1 MFGEDVLKAGPCHGP
16 PVGVHKQLGCG
27 DSTTSLDH
35 WPNPAKTQQIM
46 SFAMICDGFKMRFR
60 FFLLSVVL
68 LSVPLL
74 AASLSQARRD
84 TDIEQYTRERA
95 SMVAEQL
102 RQRGIADA
110 RVLDV
115 MRQVPRHLFV
125 PESVRPLAYADRPL
139 PIGHGQTISQP
150 FIVAYMTDALGVAR
164 THRVLEIGT
173 GSGYQAAVL
182 AHLAREVYSVEIVP
196 ELARRASALLESLGY
211 SNVYIR
217 EGDGYAGWPEHAPF
231 DRIIVTAAPEQVPQT
246 LIDQLANEGRL
257 VIPVGTSEQWLTL
270 IEKTTAGVTQR
281 RTIPVRFV
289 PLTRAQ

>member
-1 MFGEDVLKAGPCHGP
+1 
-16 PVGVHKQLGCG
+16 
-27 DSTTSLDH
+27 
-35 WPNPAKTQQIM
+35 
-46 SFAMICDGFKMRFR
+46 MICNGFTMRFG
-60 FFLLSVVL
+60 FFLLSIVL
-68 LSVPLL
+68 LSVPFP
-74 AASLSQARRD
+74 ATSLYQARRE
-84 TDIEQYTRERA
+84 TDIEQYTRQRA
-95 SMVAEQL
+95 SMVTEQL
-102 RQRGIADA
+102 RQRGISDA

-150 FIVAYMTDALGVAR
+150 FIVAYMTDVLEVAR

-182 AHLAREVYSVEIVP
+182 AHLAREVYTVEIVP
-196 ELARRASALLESLGY
+196 ELARRASALLDSLGY

-217 EGDGYAGWPEHAPF
+217 EGDGYAGWSEHAPF

-246 LIDQLANEGRL
+246 LVDQLANEGRL

-270 IEKTTAGVTQR
+270 IEKTTAAVTQR

-289 PLTRAQ
+289 PLTRAH

>member
-1 MFGEDVLKAGPCHGP
+1 
-16 PVGVHKQLGCG
+16 
-27 DSTTSLDH
+27 
-35 WPNPAKTQQIM
+35 
-46 SFAMICDGFKMRFR
+46 MRVAV
-60 FFLLSVVL
+60 LLSVVL
-68 LSVPLL
+68 LSVPHPLG
-74 AASLSQARRD
+74 SLDRARQDRNPA
-84 TDIEQYTRERA
+84 QYTRERV
-95 SMVAEQL
+95 SMVTEQL
-102 RQRGIADA
+102 QQRGISDA

-115 MRQVPRHLFV
+115 MRTVPRHLFV

-139 PIGHGQTISQP
+139 PIGRGQTISQP

-196 ELARRASALLESLGY
+196 ELARRASALLDSLGY

-246 LIDQLANEGRL
+246 LVDQLANEGRL
-257 VIPVGTSEQWLTL
+257 VIPLGTSEQWLTL
-270 IEKTTAGVTQR
+270 IEKTTNGVTQR

>member
-1 MFGEDVLKAGPCHGP
+1 
-16 PVGVHKQLGCG
+16 
-27 DSTTSLDH
+27 
-35 WPNPAKTQQIM
+35 
-46 SFAMICDGFKMRFR
+46 MRVAV
-60 FFLLSVVL
+60 LLSVVL
-68 LSVPLL
+68 LSVPHPLG
-74 AASLSQARRD
+74 SLDRARQDRNPA
-84 TDIEQYTRERA
+84 QYTRERV
-95 SMVAEQL
+95 SMVTEQL
-102 RQRGIADA
+102 QQRGISDA

-115 MRQVPRHLFV
+115 MRTVPRHLFV

-139 PIGHGQTISQP
+139 PIGRGQTISQP

-196 ELARRASALLESLGY
+196 ELARRASALLDSLGY

-217 EGDGYAGWPEHAPF
+217 EGDGYAGWSEHAPF

-246 LIDQLANEGRL
+246 LVDQLANEGRL
-257 VIPVGTSEQWLTL
+257 VIPLGTSEQWLTL
-270 IEKTTAGVTQR
+270 IEKTTNGVTQR

>member
-1 MFGEDVLKAGPCHGP
+1 MFE
-16 PVGVHKQLGCG
+16 
-27 DSTTSLDH
+27 
-35 WPNPAKTQQIM
+35 
-46 SFAMICDGFKMRFR
+46 MRVAV
-60 FFLLSVVL
+60 LLSVVL
-68 LSVPLL
+68 LSGSHPLG
-74 AASLSQARRD
+74 SLHQARQEQ
-84 TDIEQYTRERA
+84 DIERYTRERV
-95 SMVAEQL
+95 SMVTAQL
-102 RQRGIADA
+102 QQRGISNA

-115 MRQVPRHLFV
+115 MRKVPRHLFV

-182 AHLAREVYSVEIVP
+182 ADLAREVYSVEIVP

-217 EGDGYAGWPEHAPF
+217 EGDGYAGWSEHAPF
-231 DRIIVTAAPEQVPQT
+231 DRIIVTAAPDQVPEP
-246 LIDQLANEGRL
+246 LVDQLANEGRL
-257 VIPVGTSEQWLTL
+257 IIPVGTSEQWLTL

-289 PLTRAQ
+289 PLTRAH

>member
-1 MFGEDVLKAGPCHGP
+1 
-16 PVGVHKQLGCG
+16 
-27 DSTTSLDH
+27 
-35 WPNPAKTQQIM
+35 
-46 SFAMICDGFKMRFR
+46 MICDGFKMRFG
-60 FFLLSVVL
+60 FFPLSIVL
-68 LSVPLL
+68 LSVPIP
-74 AASLSQARRD
+74 AASLYQARRD
-84 TDIEQYTRERA
+84 TDIEQYTRQRA
-95 SMVAEQL
+95 SMVTEQL
-102 RQRGIADA
+102 RQRGISDA

-115 MRQVPRHLFV
+115 MGKVPRHMFV
-125 PESVRPLAYADRPL
+125 PGSVRPLAYADRPL

-196 ELARRASALLESLGY
+196 ELARRASALLDSLGY

-217 EGDGYAGWPEHAPF
+217 EGDGYAGWSEHAPF
-231 DRIIVTAAPEQVPQT
+231 DRIIVTAAPEHVPQT
-246 LIDQLANEGRL
+246 LVDQLANEGRL

-270 IEKTTAGVTQR
+270 IEKTTNGVTQR

-289 PLTRAQ
+289 PLTRAH

>member
-1 MFGEDVLKAGPCHGP
+1 MRI
-16 PVGVHKQLGCG
+16 GV
-27 DSTTSLDH
+27 
-35 WPNPAKTQQIM
+35 
-46 SFAMICDGFKMRFR
+46 
-60 FFLLSVVL
+60 LLSVVL
-68 LSVPLL
+68 LSVPLPVG
-74 AASLSQARRD
+74 SLHQARRD
-84 TDIEQYTRERA
+84 TDIEQYTRQRA
-95 SMVAEQL
+95 SMVTEQL
-102 RQRGIADA
+102 RQRGISDA

-115 MRQVPRHLFV
+115 MRKVPRHLFV
-125 PESVRPLAYADRPL
+125 PEAVRPLAYADRPL

-196 ELARRASALLESLGY
+196 ELARRASALLDSLGY

-217 EGDGYAGWPEHAPF
+217 EGDGYAGWSEHAPF

-246 LIDQLANEGRL
+246 LVDQLANEGRL

-270 IEKTTAGVTQR
+270 IEKTTNGVTQQ

-289 PLTRAQ
+289 PLTRAH

>member
-1 MFGEDVLKAGPCHGP
+1 M
-16 PVGVHKQLGCG
+16 
-27 DSTTSLDH
+27 T
-35 WPNPAKTQQIM
+35 
-46 SFAMICDGFKMRFR
+46 SFAMIYNGFKRR
-60 FFLLSVVL
+60 IGFFLLSIV

-74 AASLSQARRD
+74 TASPYQAQRE
-84 TDIEQYTRERA
+84 TDIEQYTQQRA
-95 SMVAEQL
+95 LMVTEQL
-102 RQRGIADA
+102 QQRGISDA

-115 MRQVPRHLFV
+115 MRKVPRHLFV
-125 PESVRPLAYADRPL
+125 PESVRPLAHADRPV

-150 FIVAYMTDALGVAR
+150 FIVAYMTDTLGVAR

-182 AHLAREVYSVEIVP
+182 AHLAREVYTVEIVH
-196 ELARRASALLESLGY
+196 ELARRASALLDSLGY

-217 EGDGYAGWPEHAPF
+217 EGDGYAGWPERAPF
-231 DRIIVTAAPEQVPQT
+231 DRIIVTAAPEQVPQA

-257 VIPVGTSEQWLTL
+257 VIPVGTRDQWLTL
-270 IEKTTAGVTQR
+270 IEKTTRGVTQR

>member
-1 MFGEDVLKAGPCHGP
+1 
-16 PVGVHKQLGCG
+16 
-27 DSTTSLDH
+27 
-35 WPNPAKTQQIM
+35 
-46 SFAMICDGFKMRFR
+46 MICNGFKMRFG
-60 FFLLSVVL
+60 FFLLSIVL
-68 LSVPLL
+68 LSVPLP
-74 AASLSQARRD
+74 AASLQQTPRD
-84 TDIEQYTRERA
+84 TTIEQYTRQRA
-95 SMVAEQL
+95 SMVTEQL
-102 RQRGIADA
+102 RQRGISDA

-115 MRQVPRHLFV
+115 MRKVPRHLFV

-182 AHLAREVYSVEIVP
+182 AHLAREVYTVEIVP

-217 EGDGYAGWPEHAPF
+217 EGDGYAGWPAHAPF
-231 DRIIVTAAPEQVPQT
+231 DRIIVTAAPEQVPQA

-270 IEKTTAGVTQR
+270 IEKTTNGVTQR

>member
-1 MFGEDVLKAGPCHGP
+1 
-16 PVGVHKQLGCG
+16 
-27 DSTTSLDH
+27 
-35 WPNPAKTQQIM
+35 
-46 SFAMICDGFKMRFR
+46 MRIG
-60 FFLLSVVL
+60 FLLSVVL
-68 LSVPLL
+68 LSLPLPVG
-74 AASLSQARRD
+74 SLHQARRD

-102 RQRGIADA
+102 RPRGISDA

-115 MRQVPRHLFV
+115 MRKVPRHLFV

-164 THRVLEIGT
+164 THRVLEVGT

-196 ELARRASALLESLGY
+196 ELARRASALLDSLGY
-211 SNVYIR
+211 SNVYVR
-217 EGDGYAGWPEHAPF
+217 EGDGYAGWPERAPF
-231 DRIIVTAAPEQVPQT
+231 DRIIVTAAPDQVPRG
-246 LIDQLANEGRL
+246 LVDQLANEGRM

-270 IEKTTAGVTQR
+270 IEKTTNGVTQR
-281 RTIPVRFV
+281 RTLPVRFV

>member
-1 MFGEDVLKAGPCHGP
+1 
-16 PVGVHKQLGCG
+16 
-27 DSTTSLDH
+27 
-35 WPNPAKTQQIM
+35 
-46 SFAMICDGFKMRFR
+46 MRFG
-60 FFLLSVVL
+60 FFLLSIVL
-68 LSVPLL
+68 LSVPLP
-74 AASLSQARRD
+74 AASRYQARPD

-95 SMVAEQL
+95 SMVTEQL
-102 RQRGIADA
+102 RRRGISDA

-115 MRQVPRHLFV
+115 MRKVPRHLFV
-125 PESVRPLAYADRPL
+125 PESVRPFAYADRPL

-150 FIVAYMTDALGVAR
+150 FVVAYMTDALGVAR

-196 ELARRASALLESLGY
+196 ELARRASALLDSLGY
-211 SNVYIR
+211 SNVYMR
-217 EGDGYAGWPEHAPF
+217 EGDGYAGWSEHAPF
-231 DRIIVTAAPEQVPQT
+231 DRIIVTAAPERVPQT

-257 VIPVGTSEQWLTL
+257 VIPLGTSEQWLTL
-270 IEKTTAGVTQR
+270 MEKTTNGVTQR

>member
-1 MFGEDVLKAGPCHGP
+1 
-16 PVGVHKQLGCG
+16 
-27 DSTTSLDH
+27 
-35 WPNPAKTQQIM
+35 
-46 SFAMICDGFKMRFR
+46 MICNGWVQMRFG
-60 FFLLSVVL
+60 FMLSIVL
-68 LSVPLL
+68 LSIPLAL
-74 AASLSQARRD
+74 GRLQQAPRD
-84 TDIEQYTRERA
+84 STIQRYTQLRE
-95 SMVAEQL
+95 SMVTEQL
-102 RQRGIADA
+102 QQRGISDH

-115 MRQVPRHLFV
+115 MRKVLRHLFV
-125 PESVRPLAYADRPL
+125 PESVRPFAYADRPL

-150 FIVAYMTDALGVAR
+150 FIVAYMTDVLGVTR

-182 AHLAREVYSVEIVP
+182 AHLAREVYTVEIVP

-211 SNVYIR
+211 SNVYMR
-217 EGDGYAGWPEHAPF
+217 EGDGYAGWPAHAPF
-231 DRIIVTAAPEQVPQT
+231 DRIIVTAAPEQVPQA

-289 PLTRAQ
+289 PFTRAQ

>member
-1 MFGEDVLKAGPCHGP
+1 LATSDICHLLKPAACS
-16 PVGVHKQLGCG
+16 VQLGPLA
-27 DSTTSLDH
+27 DPD
-35 WPNPAKTQQIM
+35 KTPQIT
-46 SFAMICDGFKMRFR
+46 SFAMICNRFKMRFG
-60 FFLLSVVL
+60 FFLLSIV
-68 LSVPLL
+68 LSVPLP
-74 AASLSQARRD
+74 AASLNQARRE
-84 TDIEQYTRERA
+84 TDIDQYTRQRG
-95 SMVAEQL
+95 SMVAAQL
-102 RQRGIADA
+102 QQRGISDA

-150 FIVAYMTDALGVAR
+150 FIVAYMTDALDVAR

-182 AHLAREVYSVEIVP
+182 AHLAREVYTVEIVP

-211 SNVYIR
+211 SNVYVR
-217 EGDGYAGWPEHAPF
+217 EGDGYAGWPERAPF

-257 VIPVGTSEQWLTL
+257 VIPLGTSEQWLTL
-270 IEKTTAGVTQR
+270 IEKTTNGLTQR

-289 PLTRAQ
+289 PFTRAK

>member
-1 MFGEDVLKAGPCHGP
+1 
-16 PVGVHKQLGCG
+16 
-27 DSTTSLDH
+27 
-35 WPNPAKTQQIM
+35 
-46 SFAMICDGFKMRFR
+46 MRVAV
-60 FFLLSVVL
+60 LLSVVL
-68 LSVPLL
+68 LSLPHPLG
-74 AASLSQARRD
+74 SLDRARQDRNP
-84 TDIEQYTRERA
+84 EQYTRERA
-95 SMVAEQL
+95 SMVTEQL
-102 RQRGIADA
+102 RHRGISDA

-115 MRQVPRHLFV
+115 MRTVPRHLFV

-139 PIGHGQTISQP
+139 PIGRGQTISQP

-182 AHLAREVYSVEIVP
+182 THLAREVYTVEIVP
-196 ELARRASALLESLGY
+196 ELARRASALLDSLGY

-270 IEKTTAGVTQR
+270 IEKTTNGVTQR

>member
-1 MFGEDVLKAGPCHGP
+1 
-16 PVGVHKQLGCG
+16 
-27 DSTTSLDH
+27 
-35 WPNPAKTQQIM
+35 
-46 SFAMICDGFKMRFR
+46 MICNGWVQMRFG
-60 FFLLSVVL
+60 FMLSIVL
-68 LSVPLL
+68 LSIPLAL
-74 AASLSQARRD
+74 GRLQQAPRD
-84 TDIEQYTRERA
+84 STIQRYTQLRE
-95 SMVAEQL
+95 SMVTEQL
-102 RQRGIADA
+102 QQRGISDH

-115 MRQVPRHLFV
+115 MRKVLRHLFV
-125 PESVRPLAYADRPL
+125 PESVRPFAYADRPL

-150 FIVAYMTDALGVAR
+150 FIVAYMTDVLGVTR

-182 AHLAREVYSVEIVP
+182 AHLAGEVYTVEIVP

-211 SNVYIR
+211 SNVYMR
-217 EGDGYAGWPEHAPF
+217 EGDGYAGWPAHAPF
-231 DRIIVTAAPEQVPQT
+231 DRIIVTAAPEQVPQA

-289 PLTRAQ
+289 PFTRAQ

>member
-1 MFGEDVLKAGPCHGP
+1 
-16 PVGVHKQLGCG
+16 
-27 DSTTSLDH
+27 
-35 WPNPAKTQQIM
+35 
-46 SFAMICDGFKMRFR
+46 MRIG
-60 FFLLSVVL
+60 FLLSVVL
-68 LSVPLL
+68 LSVPLP
-74 AASLSQARRD
+74 AASLYQARRD
-84 TDIEQYTRERA
+84 TDIEQYTRQRV

-102 RQRGIADA
+102 RQRGISDA

-115 MRQVPRHLFV
+115 MQKVPRHLFV

-182 AHLAREVYSVEIVP
+182 AHLAREVYTVEIVP
-196 ELARRASALLESLGY
+196 ELARRASALLDSLGY

-217 EGDGYAGWPEHAPF
+217 EGDGYAGWSEHAPF

-246 LIDQLANEGRL
+246 LVDQLSNEGRL
-257 VIPVGTSEQWLTL
+257 VIPLGTSEQWLTL

>member
-1 MFGEDVLKAGPCHGP
+1 
-16 PVGVHKQLGCG
+16 
-27 DSTTSLDH
+27 
-35 WPNPAKTQQIM
+35 
-46 SFAMICDGFKMRFR
+46 MRIG
-60 FFLLSVVL
+60 FLLSVVL
-68 LSVPLL
+68 LSVPLPVG
-74 AASLSQARRD
+74 SLHQARRD
-84 TDIEQYTRERA
+84 TGIEQYTRERA

-102 RQRGIADA
+102 RQRGISDA

-115 MRQVPRHLFV
+115 MRNVPRHLFV
-125 PESVRPLAYADRPL
+125 PESVRPFAYADRPL

-182 AHLAREVYSVEIVP
+182 AHLAREVYTVEIVP
-196 ELARRASALLESLGY
+196 ELARRASALLDSLGY

-246 LIDQLANEGRL
+246 LVDQLANDGRL

-270 IEKTTAGVTQR
+270 IEKTTVGVTQR